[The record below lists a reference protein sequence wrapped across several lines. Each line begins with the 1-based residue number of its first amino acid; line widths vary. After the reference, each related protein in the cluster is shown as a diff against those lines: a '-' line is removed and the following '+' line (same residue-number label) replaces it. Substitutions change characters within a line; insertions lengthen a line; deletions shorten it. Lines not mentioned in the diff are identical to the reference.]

1 MHIVHLA
8 GTPVR
13 DALSRAA
20 AALLCVLAL
29 LLWAP
34 LASGHASLVGSAP
47 AAGSVLSAAPTQARL
62 RFNEPVSPLVL
73 KIIQPDG
80 SALDIDPQHV
90 RTLSDGLQIPFPGL
104 PQQGAYALSWRVV
117 SADGHP
123 IGGSVAFS
131 IGASA
136 AGSASAEPVHHARD
150 GLIWLLRL
158 CWYIGL
164 FFGTGLAAVQSIHAP
179 AGAMARQGR
188 RLLAL
193 GGGATLLSLGM
204 LGVDAL
210 DTPLSGLLAIDN
222 WRTAISTSFG
232 LAAALSLAAL
242 SCAAMAWQVRTVFF
256 KRLSACLALFLLG
269 AALACSGHASTA
281 MPSWLAKPAVWLHAI
296 AIVLWIG
303 WLIPLAQ
310 ALGQPSGPVLLKR
323 FSRTIPAVV
332 ALLFASGALLTYLQ
346 LDRPASLWHTAYGQV
361 LMVKLGCV
369 SLLLALGAY
378 NRYRLTA
385 AALNGDANATR
396 SMRRIIYVE
405 CMLAA
410 AVLAIVAL
418 WRFTPPPRASV
429 AAAPPSGIVAHIHTD
444 AASAEFDVQPARE
457 GQAKTLTLRLRGPD
471 GQALAAQDV
480 DVVFSNASAGIEP
493 IVFHAQ
499 PSPDG
504 GWQVG
509 HIELPYQQSWD
520 VRIEALISDFE
531 RITLTTRL
539 QPPDQ
544 QSKTST
550 KQSTTSASTKE
561 QHP

>member
-8 GTPVR
+8 GTPAR

-29 LLWAP
+29 LLWTP
-34 LASGHASLVGSAP
+34 LAFGHASLVGSAP
-47 AAGSVLSAAPTQARL
+47 AAGSILSAAPAQAQL

-90 RTLSDGLQIPFPGL
+90 RTLSDGLQISLPGL

-123 IGGSVAFS
+123 VGGSVAFS

-136 AGSASAEPVHHARD
+136 AGPASAESVDYARA

-158 CWYIGL
+158 CWYMGL
-164 FFGTGLAAVQSIHAP
+164 FFGIGLAAVQSIHAP
-179 AGAMARQGR
+179 ARDMGRLGR
-188 RLLAL
+188 RLSAL

-210 DTPLSGLLAIDN
+210 DTPLSGLLAIDS

-232 LAAALSLAAL
+232 PAAALSLAAL
-242 SCAAMAWQVRTVFF
+242 GCAALVWRVRTVFF
-256 KRLSACLALFLLG
+256 RRLSASLALFLLG

-281 MPSWLAKPAVWLHAI
+281 MPSWLAKPAVWLHGI

-303 WLIPLAQ
+303 ALMPLAH
-310 ALGQPSGPVLLKR
+310 ALRRPSGPILLKR
-323 FSRTIPAVV
+323 FSRTIPGVV
-332 ALLFASGALLTYLQ
+332 ALLLASGALLIYLQ
-346 LDRPASLWHTAYGQV
+346 LDRPASLWQTAYGQILVAKLV
-361 LMVKLGCV
+361 LVAT
-369 SLLLALGAY
+369 LLALGAY

-385 AALNGDANATR
+385 AALNGDAIAMR

-410 AVLAIVAL
+410 AILAIVAL

-429 AAAPPSGIVAHIHTD
+429 AAVPSFAIVAHVHTD
-444 AASAEFDVQPARE
+444 AASAELDMQPARE
-457 GQAKTLTLRLRGPD
+457 GQAKTLTLRLRGPA

-504 GWQVG
+504 SWQVG

-531 RITLTTRL
+531 RITLTTGL
-539 QPPDQ
+539 QQPEQ
-544 QSKTST
+544 QSKTSK
-550 KQSTTSASTKE
+550 KQSTTSVSTKE

>member
-13 DALSRAA
+13 DAPPRAA

-29 LLWAP
+29 LLWTP
-34 LASGHASLVGSAP
+34 LAFGHASLVGSDP
-47 AAGSVLSAAPTQARL
+47 AAGGTLSAAPAQVRL

-90 RTLSDGLQIPFPGL
+90 RTLSDGLQISLPGL

-123 IGGSVAFS
+123 VGGSVTFS

-136 AGSASAEPVHHARD
+136 AGPASAESVDYARD
-150 GLIWLLRL
+150 GMIWLLRL
-158 CWYIGL
+158 FWYMGL
-164 FFGTGLAAVQSIHAP
+164 FFGIGLAAVQSIHTS
-179 AGAMARQGR
+179 AGDMRRPGR
-188 RLLAL
+188 RMLVL

-222 WRTAISTSFG
+222 WRTAASTSFG

-242 SCAAMAWQVRTVFF
+242 GCAAMAWQVRTDIF
-256 KRLSACLALFLLG
+256 KKLSACLALFLLG

-281 MPSWLAKPAVWLHAI
+281 VPSWLARPAVWLHAI

-303 WLIPLAQ
+303 WLLPLAQ
-310 ALGQPSGPVLLKR
+310 ALGQPSGPILLKR
-323 FSRTIPAVV
+323 FSRAIPTVV
-332 ALLFASGALLTYLQ
+332 ALLLASGALLTYLQ
-346 LDRPASLWHTAYGQV
+346 LDRPASLWQTAYGQV
-361 LMVKLGCV
+361 LMIKLGCV
-369 SLLLALGAY
+369 SLLLGLGAY

-385 AALNGDANATR
+385 AALNGDAIATR
-396 SMRRIIYVE
+396 SMRPIIYAE

-418 WRFTPPPRASV
+418 WRFTPPPRASA
-429 AAAPPSGIVAHIHTD
+429 AAAPPSSIVAHIHTD
-444 AASAEFDVQPARE
+444 AASAELDVQPDRE
-457 GQAKTLTLRLRGPD
+457 GQATLTLRLRGPD

-539 QPPDQ
+539 QPPD
-544 QSKTST
+544 
-550 KQSTTSASTKE
+550 
-561 QHP
+561 